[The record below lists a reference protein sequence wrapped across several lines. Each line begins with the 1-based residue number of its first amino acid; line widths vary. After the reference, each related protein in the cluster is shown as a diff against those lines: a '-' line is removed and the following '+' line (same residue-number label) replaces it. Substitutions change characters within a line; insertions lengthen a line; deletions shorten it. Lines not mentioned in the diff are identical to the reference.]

1 MKKVILTVKFHS
13 VFLFLLNEKGQIMM
27 IRQFPLQ
34 EEYMPGSIYIGQVTE
49 IAAGIG
55 GAFVAISK
63 ESKVFVSLKDKEKP
77 IVLNDGAKESL
88 RIGDQ
93 VLVQISTPPLKTKLA
108 SASFLLSR
116 TGTYCICRPG
126 EHGISYSKKLSQE
139 KKALLKE
146 WIAEG
151 KLPSRKNYGFVIRT
165 NAGELHDAGPLLAEM
180 QEFICFFDAIKEK
193 APYRT
198 LYSCLYQEDPE
209 MIAVLKDLPISSY
222 DEVLTDDERL
232 YQLLSESNV
241 KNVRFYQDDQLSI
254 WALYSLESG
263 LKQATEKKVW
273 LPSGGYLVIEP
284 TEAMLVID
292 VNTGKGSIQKGNR
305 EKCGIALKVNLEAA
319 KEIARQLRIRNIS
332 GMIMVDFINMK
343 SKEEELFL
351 MEKLAGYLAE
361 DTVKTRLIDMT
372 PLGIVEITR
381 KKVSKPLDIKS

>member
-1 MKKVILTVKFHS
+1 
-13 VFLFLLNEKGQIMM
+13 
-27 IRQFPLQ
+27 
-34 EEYMPGSIYIGQVTE
+34 
-49 IAAGIG
+49 
-55 GAFVAISK
+55 
-63 ESKVFVSLKDKEKP
+63 
-77 IVLNDGAKESL
+77 
-88 RIGDQ
+88 
-93 VLVQISTPPLKTKLA
+93 
-108 SASFLLSR
+108 
-116 TGTYCICRPG
+116 
-126 EHGISYSKKLSQE
+126 
-139 KKALLKE
+139 
-146 WIAEG
+146 
-151 KLPSRKNYGFVIRT
+151 
-165 NAGELHDAGPLLAEM
+165 
-180 QEFICFFDAIKEK
+180 
-193 APYRT
+193 
-198 LYSCLYQEDPE
+198 

>member
-1 MKKVILTVKFHS
+1 M
-13 VFLFLLNEKGQIMM
+13 
-27 IRQFPLQ
+27 
-34 EEYMPGSIYIGQVTE
+34 
-49 IAAGIG
+49 
-55 GAFVAISK
+55 
-63 ESKVFVSLKDKEKP
+63 
-77 IVLNDGAKESL
+77 
-88 RIGDQ
+88 
-93 VLVQISTPPLKTKLA
+93 
-108 SASFLLSR
+108 
-116 TGTYCICRPG
+116 
-126 EHGISYSKKLSQE
+126 
-139 KKALLKE
+139 
-146 WIAEG
+146 
-151 KLPSRKNYGFVIRT
+151 
-165 NAGELHDAGPLLAEM
+165 
-180 QEFICFFDAIKEK
+180 FFDAIKEK

-209 MIAVLKDLPISSY
+209 MISVLKDLPISSY

-232 YQLLSESNV
+232 YQLLAESNV

-292 VNTGKGSIQKGNR
+292 VNTGKGSIQKGTR
-305 EKCGIALKVNLEAA
+305 ECGIALKVNLEAA

-343 SKEEELFL
+343 SKEEEQFL

>member
-1 MKKVILTVKFHS
+1 MKKVILTVKLHS

-34 EEYMPGSIYIGQVTE
+34 EEYLPGSIYIGQISE

-55 GAFVAISK
+55 GAFVAISRDCR
-63 ESKVFVSLKDKEKP
+63 VFVSLKDREKP
-77 IVLNDGAKESL
+77 IVLNDGAREGL

-93 VLVQISTPPLKTKLA
+93 VLVQISTPPLKSKLA

-116 TGTYCICRPG
+116 TGSYCICRPG

-139 KKALLKE
+139 KKSLLKE
-146 WIAEG
+146 WIAES
-151 KLPSRKNYGFVIRT
+151 KLSGRKNYGFVIRT
-165 NAGELHDAGPLLAEM
+165 NAGELHEPDPLLAEM
-180 QEFICFFDAIKEK
+180 QEFIYFFEAIKEK

-209 MIAVLKDLPISSY
+209 MLSVLKDLPTSSY

-232 YQLLSESNV
+232 YQLLSQSNV

-263 LKQATEKKVW
+263 LRQATEKKVW

-319 KEIARQLRIRNIS
+319 REVARQLRIRNIS

-343 SKEEELFL
+343 SREEEQFL

>member
-13 VFLFLLNEKGQIMM
+13 VFLFLLNEKGQIIM

-34 EEYMPGSIYIGQVTE
+34 EEYLPGSIYIGQVTE

-63 ESKVFVSLKDKEKP
+63 ESKVFVSLKDNEKP
-77 IVLNDGAKESL
+77 IVLNGGVKESL

-108 SASFLLSR
+108 SSSFLLSR

-139 KKALLKE
+139 KKDLLKE

-151 KLPSRKNYGFVIRT
+151 KLSGRKNYGFVIRT
-165 NAGELHDAGPLLAEM
+165 NAGELHEAGPLLAEM

-209 MIAVLKDLPISSY
+209 MISVLKDLPISSY

-241 KNVRFYQDDQLSI
+241 KNVRY
-254 WALYSLESG
+254 
-263 LKQATEKKVW
+263 
-273 LPSGGYLVIEP
+273 
-284 TEAMLVID
+284 
-292 VNTGKGSIQKGNR
+292 
-305 EKCGIALKVNLEAA
+305 
-319 KEIARQLRIRNIS
+319 
-332 GMIMVDFINMK
+332 
-343 SKEEELFL
+343 
-351 MEKLAGYLAE
+351 
-361 DTVKTRLIDMT
+361 
-372 PLGIVEITR
+372 
-381 KKVSKPLDIKS
+381 